1 MLNVRPVFIVA
12 FARGGSN
19 IILNMLRSHPDLCG
33 PRGETHQV
41 FKGKPDESFK
51 EKLEKRLKYLPILL
65 REGMDVFSTNVWEK
79 RPPLSEFS
87 KRKIDRILFEDKL
100 KARKASQ
107 NKFKFQN
114 ELYSD
119 EDIVGSRLLT
129 KNLNGLIFLSQ
140 ELKMMYPDAVFFA
153 LIRSGYAVCEGI
165 LRRKKNKNQKQLLT
179 IAENYNKACQ
189 QIINDTKEISD
200 YYIYRY
206 EDLVANPLE
215 SIKRM
220 YEQGGLDFAKVKK
233 VRLESK
239 RIMSNNGNYNVIN
252 NQKDKDLIWYNLN
265 DLHRHLSTDANEN
278 QMKLLKKDQKILIQE
293 TCKASLEYFDY

>member
-1 MLNVRPVFIVA
+1 MLNVKPVFIVA

-19 IILNMLRSHPDLCG
+19 IILNILRSHPDLCS

-51 EKLEKRLKYLPILL
+51 VKLEKRLKYLPILL
-65 REGMDVFSTNVWEK
+65 REGMDIFSTEVWEK

-87 KRKIDRILFEDKL
+87 KKKIDRILFEDKL
-100 KARKASQ
+100 MARELGQ

-119 EDIVGSRLLT
+119 EDIVNSRLLT

-140 ELKMMYPDAVFFA
+140 ELKMMYPDAIFFA
-153 LIRSGYAVCEGI
+153 LMRNGYAVCEGI
-165 LRRKKNKNQKQLLT
+165 LRRKKNKNQKQLST

-189 QIINDTKEISD
+189 QIITDSKEIPD

-206 EDLVANPLE
+206 EDIVVNPLE
-215 SIKRM
+215 SIKRI
-220 YEQGGLDFAKVKK
+220 YQQGGLDFAKVK
-233 VRLESK
+233 RMRFESK

-252 NQKDKDLIWYNLN
+252 NRKEKDLIWYDLKDLN
-265 DLHRHLSTDANEN
+265 RHLITDANEN
-278 QMKLLKKDQKILIQE
+278 QLKLLKKDQKNLIQE
-293 TCKASLEYFDY
+293 TCRASLEYFDY